1 MNNKFYITTAIAY
14 TSKKPHIG
22 NTYEAVLTDAI
33 ARYKRMRGFDVYFLT
48 GTDEHGQKIQQEAEA
63 AGITPQQYVDN
74 VAGEIKSIWDLFNVS
89 YNKFI
94 RTTDDDHV
102 KCVQKIFNKLYE
114 QGDIYKGSYEGN
126 YCTPC
131 ESFWT
136 DTQLVDGKCP
146 DCGRECKKASEEAY
160 FLRMSKYADRLV
172 EYYNSHDDFITPV
185 SRKNEMLNNFIKPG
199 LQDLC
204 VSRTSFTWGIPVEFD
219 PKHVTYVW
227 LDALSNYITAIG
239 FDIDNPS
246 DLYKKL
252 WPADVQVIGKDIVRF
267 HTIYW
272 PIILMALGLPLPKQI
287 LAHPWLLSG
296 EDKMSKS
303 RGNVIYGDDLV
314 NTFGLD
320 PVRHY
325 LLAEMGYFND
335 GSITYENLIKRTNGD
350 LANTLGNLVS
360 RTGAMIKQY
369 FNGVIPTNSKN
380 DSEFAVNLK
389 NAVSDGIKEAVEKYD
404 NYFIADADSAIFGA
418 LKACNKYI
426 DETTPWVLAKDPE
439 KRTELGDVLSNLV
452 ECIRICNVLL
462 YPIMPDTADKINGI
476 FKVPNL
482 DFDEAIKF
490 NYPCDGTE
498 LGEIPILFA
507 RIDEKKFMAE
517 IEAKAKDAKKAA
529 KEAQKAEKKSEK
541 KPEETVSETIGIEDF
556 AKVDLRVGQIK
567 ECEKAENSDKL
578 LVLQIDMGK
587 EVRQV
592 VSGIAK
598 YYTPNELIDKKVVVV
613 SNLKSVKLRGIES
626 NGMILAAD
634 TEKGVKVLFADE
646 NAAPGSKVR

>member
-1 MNNKFYITTAIAY
+1 MNEKFYITTAIAY

-22 NTYEAVLTDAI
+22 NTYEAVLADAI
-33 ARYKRMRGFDVYFLT
+33 ARYKRLRGFDVYFLT

-63 AGITPQQYVDN
+63 AGITPQAYVDK

-89 YNKFI
+89 YTKFI
-94 RTTDDDHV
+94 RTTDEEHV
-102 KCVQKIFNKLYE
+102 KCVQKIFTKLYE

-136 DTQLVDGKCP
+136 DTQLKDGKCP

-160 FLRMSKYADRLV
+160 FLKMSKYADRLV
-172 EYYNSHDDFITPV
+172 EYYDSHEDFITPI

-227 LDALSNYITAIG
+227 LDALSNYISAIG
-239 FDIDNPS
+239 FDVDNPS
-246 DLYKKL
+246 DLYKTL
-252 WPADVQVIGKDIVRF
+252 WPADIQVIGKDIVRF

-272 PIILMALGLPLPKQI
+272 PIILMALGLPLPKKV
-287 LAHPWLLSG
+287 LGHPWLLSG

-314 NTFGLD
+314 ADFGLD

-325 LLAEMGYFND
+325 LLAEMGFYND
-335 GSITYENLIKRTNGD
+335 GSITYENLIKRTNSD
-350 LANTLGNLVS
+350 LANVLGNLVS

-369 FNGVIPTNSKN
+369 FNGVIPANSGN
-380 DSEFAVNLK
+380 DNEFAVALK
-389 NAVSDGIKEAVEKYD
+389 ESINNGINDAIEKFD
-404 NYFIADADSAIFGA
+404 SCFIADADASIFNA

-426 DETTPWVLAKDPE
+426 DETTPWVLAKDPDR
-439 KRTELGDVLSNLV
+439 KQELADVLSNLV
-452 ECIRICNVLL
+452 ESIRICNILL
-462 YPIMPDTADKINGI
+462 YPLMPETSEKINKI
-476 FKVPNL
+476 FNVPEIN
-482 DFDEAIKF
+482 FDSAI
-490 NYPCDGTE
+490 NCSYPCANTE

-517 IEAKAKDAKKAA
+517 IQKKLDAKAKEAKKAKKKTE
-529 KEAQKAEKKSEK
+529 KESANDTTPAIIS
-541 KPEETVSETIGIEDF
+541 IDDL

-567 ECEKAENSDKL
+567 ECAKAEKSDKL
-578 LVLQIDMGK
+578 LVLQIDMGT
-587 EVRQV
+587 EIRQV
-592 VSGIAK
+592 VSGIAQ
-598 YYTPNELIDKKVVVV
+598 YYTPESLIGKKVIVV
-613 SNLKSVKLRGIES
+613 SNLKPAKLRGIES

-634 TEKGVKVLFADE
+634 TSEGVKVLFADD
-646 NAAPGSKVR
+646 AADLGSKVR